1 MATTFE
7 ELSVLQAKLQEVENK
22 LSSEIM
28 FLKEQLQ
35 SEQNSKDELEATLS
49 LQLSSANQEIGMYI
63 NILLYHC
70 HGVQT
75 SSRASVGYSMFVMV
89 LASAWRY

>member
-7 ELSVLQAKLQEVENK
+7 ELSALQAKLQEVENK

-49 LQLSSANQEIGMYI
+49 SQLSSANQEIGMYI
-63 NILLYHC
+63 HNNYTVSLPWS
-70 HGVQT
+70 T
-75 SSRASVGYSMFVMV
+75 N
-89 LASAWRY
+89 

>member
-7 ELSVLQAKLQEVENK
+7 ELSALQTKLQEAKDK

-35 SEQNSKDELEATLS
+35 SEQNSKDELETTLS
-49 LQLSSANQEIGMYI
+49 AQLSSANQEIGTQAD
-63 NILLYHC
+63 NL
-70 HGVQT
+70 
-75 SSRASVGYSMFVMV
+75 
-89 LASAWRY
+89 